1 MRSGVGVREKCAV
14 RGLKSPSARRKMVC
28 FSRAQRLKGFLKSP
42 MPKATTEPSAKPIRI
57 SDNTVFNGKF
67 YNRYEPL
74 PVERVEDLPEILRP
88 LVVSDVPEDE
98 GEGQPDDGPRNIAF
112 QLNTPYG
119 VDKDGRL
126 TRAHQRKVDREVAE
140 LEAKNAQQEWI
151 EDELASAEL
160 PPEIAEDLQAK
171 HDDAVA
177 FAKAQAEVDARRAD
191 EVADAAIAAQE
202 PVQMYVRRG
211 DRHYAPAGSARLKPG
226 EDVFVRQPSGR
237 FHCIGTTD
245 GHAELP
251 DPPIE
256 I

>member
-1 MRSGVGVREKCAV
+1 
-14 RGLKSPSARRKMVC
+14 
-28 FSRAQRLKGFLKSP
+28 
-42 MPKATTEPSAKPIRI
+42 MPKATETPAPIRI
-57 SDNTVFNGKF
+57 SDNTILNGKF

-74 PVERVEDLPEILRP
+74 PVERIEDLPPNLRP

-98 GEGQPDDGPRNIAF
+98 EPAVGPRNIAF
-112 QLNTPYG
+112 QLNTLYG
-119 VDKDGRL
+119 VDADGRL
-126 TRAHQRKVDREVAE
+126 TRAHQRKVDREIAE

-151 EDELASAEL
+151 EDELDSAEL
-160 PPEIAEDLQAK
+160 PPSIAEDLQAK

-211 DRHYAPAGSARLKPG
+211 DRHYAPARSARLKPG
-226 EDVFVRQPSGR
+226 EDVFIRQPSGR